1 MLNYTRLARKP
12 KQFQK
17 FTGIT
22 VPQFDFLFS
31 KIEKQYKITEMQ
43 RLSKRERVRDI
54 GAGRSFKLPVKERIL
69 MLLIYYRCY
78 TSYDLLEY
86 LFGVDSSTV
95 CRDIAKIEPAVKQCV
110 PISAKIYADS
120 KKINS
125 IESLQELFPELI
137 ANTDGTEQ
145 QIPRPKDRTKRKT
158 HYSGKKKKHTVKNQI
173 TINLNGEIIHKPLY
187 SPGRRNDYAILKIKH
202 PVLSEELM
210 VFYDLGYLGVEKD
223 FPDQISILPYKKK
236 KGKEL
241 ADYQK
246 EWNKLQSKIRIKVE
260 HVISRIKKFRINC
273 DTFRNRLC
281 RYDTI
286 SEIVCGLVNF
296 KIRWKEKF
304 VVIP

>member
-1 MLNYTRLARKP
+1 M
-12 KQFQK
+12 
-17 FTGIT
+17 I
-22 VPQFDFLFS
+22 FDLDKS
-31 KIEKQYKITEMQ
+31 NVM
-43 RLSKRERVRDI
+43 RDI
-54 GAGRSFKLPVKERIL
+54 K
-69 MLLIYYRCY
+69 Y
-78 TSYDLLEY
+78 LE
-86 LFGVDSSTV
+86 S
-95 CRDIAKIEPAVKQCV
+95 AVKQSILI
-110 PISAKIYADS
+110 PAKKYSDV
-120 KKINS
+120 KKINNMMQ
-125 IESLQELFPELI
+125 LQEFFPELI
-137 ANTDGTEQ
+137 AITDGTEQ
-145 QIPRPKDRTKRKT
+145 SIPRPKNKHKRKT

-173 TINLNGEIIHKPLY
+173 TINITGEIIHKPPH
-187 SPGRRNDYAILKIKH
+187 SPGRRNDYGILKVKH

-223 FPDQISILPYKKK
+223 FSDQISILPYKKK

-241 ADYQK
+241 TDSQK

-286 SEIVCGLVNF
+286 SEIICGLVNF

>member
-1 MLNYTRLARKP
+1 MLNYTKLARKP

-31 KIEKQYKITEMQ
+31 KIEKQYKIAEIQ
-43 RLSKRERVRDI
+43 RLSKRERVRDV
-54 GAGRSFKLPVKERIL
+54 GAGRQFKLSVKERIL

-95 CRDIAKIEPAVKQCV
+95 CRDIVKIEPVVKQCI
-110 PISAKIYADS
+110 PIPAKIYADS
-120 KKINS
+120 KKITN
-125 IESLQELFPELI
+125 IQELQVFFPDFYAI
-137 ANTDGTEQ
+137 TDATEQ
-145 QIPRPKDRTKRKT
+145 QIPRPKDKHKRKT

-173 TINLNGEIIHKPLY
+173 TINLKEEIIYKPPH
-187 SPGRRNDYAILKIKH
+187 SPGSHHDYGTFKVKH
-202 PVLSEELM
+202 PILPEDVAI
-210 VFYDLGYLGVEKD
+210 FYDLGYLGVEKD
-223 FPDQISILPYKKK
+223 FPQQISILPYKKK
-236 KGKEL
+236 KGKKL
-241 ADYQK
+241 TITQK
-246 EWNKLQSKIRIKVE
+246 QWNKAQSKIRIKVE
-260 HVISRIKKFRINC
+260 HIISRIKKSKVMSDI
-273 DTFRNRLC
+273 FRNRLC

-296 KIRWKEKF
+296 KIRWKQEF

>member
-1 MLNYTRLARKP
+1 MLNYTKLARKP

-31 KIEKQYKITEMQ
+31 KIEKQYKITEIQ
-43 RLSKRERVRDI
+43 RLSKRERVRKI
-54 GAGRSFKLPVKERIL
+54 GAGRAFKLSVKERIL

-110 PISAKIYADS
+110 PIPAKIYADS

-125 IESLQELFPELI
+125 IEFLQELFPELI
-137 ANTDGTEQ
+137 AITDGTEQ
-145 QIPRPKDRTKRKT
+145 QIPRPKNKKKRKT
-158 HYSGKKKKHTVKNQI
+158 HYSGKKKRHTVQNQI
-173 TINLNGEIIHKPLY
+173 TINITGEIIHKPPH
-187 SPGRRNDYAILKIKH
+187 SPGRKNDYGILKIKH

-241 ADYQK
+241 TDSQK

-281 RYDTI
+281 RYDLI
-286 SEIVCGLVNF
+286 SEIICGLVNF
-296 KIRWKEKF
+296 KIRWKQEF

>member
-31 KIEKQYKITEMQ
+31 KIEKQYQITEIQ
-43 RLSKRERVRDI
+43 RLSKRERVRKI
-54 GAGRSFKLPVKERIL
+54 GAGRTFKLSVKERIL

-110 PISAKIYADS
+110 PIPAKIYADS

-137 ANTDGTEQ
+137 AITDGTEQ
-145 QIPRPKDRTKRKT
+145 QIPRPKNKKKKKT

-173 TINLNGEIIHKPLY
+173 TINITGEIIHKPPH
-187 SPGRRNDYAILKIKH
+187 SPGRKNDYGILKIKH

-210 VFYDLGYLGVEKD
+210 IFYDLGYLGVEKD
-223 FPDQISILPYKKK
+223 YPDQISILPYKKK

-241 ADYQK
+241 TDSQK

-286 SEIVCGLVNF
+286 SEIICGLVNF